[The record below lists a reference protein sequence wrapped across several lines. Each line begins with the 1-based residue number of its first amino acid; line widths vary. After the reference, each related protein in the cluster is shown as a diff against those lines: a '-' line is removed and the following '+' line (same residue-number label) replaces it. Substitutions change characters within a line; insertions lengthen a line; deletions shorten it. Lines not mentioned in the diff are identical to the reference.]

1 MRVRDA
7 RILELEHE
15 LDLEKEANAPGKAAL
30 AKLAMIPPLG
40 VSSERGRPVPPPT
53 RKVAM
58 HMMPYMAPPSGVV
71 PNIIAVLLYFAPFL
85 LSDIHLP
92 TISCVRSIREE
103 MLFISQTLSANKI
116 GFAKRVKQLC
126 HDGGDIGGIAGVTV
140 SEHIT
145 NAGGRDETVILD
157 ALAITVGKT
166 AQLECTTIEETLA
179 KLSTNL
185 DKWKEELGSDG
196 GGVIAPSENIGFHQI
211 KHGGTMSDACP
222 QALLLDV
229 LIEKNIQS
237 AVKAQYS
244 PDEWEALGEEKQE
257 DELALYS
264 TTCHH
269 HIRNVGV
276 AHAETAVNKFMAS
289 HLEADLAR
297 IPATNRIN
305 GKVSTRV

>member
-53 RKVAM
+53 RKAAM
-58 HMMPYMAPPSGVV
+58 HMMSYMTPPSGVV

-145 NAGGRDETVILD
+145 NADGRDETVILE
-157 ALAITVGKT
+157 ALASQWGRQPSLST
-166 AQLECTTIEETLA
+166 QLLRRHWQSSRPTLA
-179 KLSTNL
+179 SGRKSSVRMVAVSSRRRRT
-185 DKWKEELGSDG
+185 SD
-196 GGVIAPSENIGFHQI
+196 F
-211 KHGGTMSDACP
+211 
-222 QALLLDV
+222 
-229 LIEKNIQS
+229 
-237 AVKAQYS
+237 
-244 PDEWEALGEEKQE
+244 
-257 DELALYS
+257 
-264 TTCHH
+264 
-269 HIRNVGV
+269 
-276 AHAETAVNKFMAS
+276 
-289 HLEADLAR
+289 
-297 IPATNRIN
+297 
-305 GKVSTRV
+305 TRSNTVEQ